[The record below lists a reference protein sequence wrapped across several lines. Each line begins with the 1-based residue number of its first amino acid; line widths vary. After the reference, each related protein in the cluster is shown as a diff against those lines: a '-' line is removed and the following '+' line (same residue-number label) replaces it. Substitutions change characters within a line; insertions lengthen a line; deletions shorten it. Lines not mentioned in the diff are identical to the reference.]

1 MLDLWITQ
9 LEFYNDLYKKDKS
22 VIIPIFFKSSEVDNI
37 NMEIEE
43 YFKTNDFL
51 KYIKTIVD
59 DDLSSLH
66 LIIFLN
72 KNWKEEN
79 GYFNIDEKEYI
90 PLYNTGIL
98 FNKKD
103 SILKYPEKSKYLL
116 FNLSNFF

>member
-9 LEFYNDLYKKDKS
+9 LEYYNDLYKKDKS
-22 VIIPIFFKSSEVDNI
+22 VKIPIFFKSSEVDNI

-43 YFKTNDFL
+43 YFKTKEFM
-51 KYIKTIVD
+51 KYIKRIVED
-59 DDLSSLH
+59 EKSNLD

-79 GYFNIDEKEYI
+79 GYFKIDEKEYI

-98 FNKKD
+98 FNHKD
-103 SILKYPEKSKYLL
+103 SILKYPENSKYLL

>member
-9 LEFYNDLYKKDKS
+9 LEFYNDLYKKHKS